1 MKKRVSG
8 TVILSIL
15 ALLTLFNPVLAEG
28 PKKKA
33 LQKMVY
39 EISYLR
45 AKIIDKIDQAA
56 EMRVGLESQLT
67 VLRDEIRSEQTRSGI
82 YSYPKA
88 LQNLRI
94 RYNLSLIQ
102 VLQAYILRLN
112 ERITYFQNGNEH
124 LKFLAQQINDD
135 IALINTLKDMKIDN
149 LTDRINRVLDEF
161 IAEMK
166 KPVFD
171 VADVRMMP
179 IENLWGEITMYS
191 NG

>member
-1 MKKRVSG
+1 MKKRVFG

-15 ALLTLFNPVLAEG
+15 ALLTLLNPVLAEG

-33 LQKMVY
+33 LQKKIY

-45 AKIIDKIDQAA
+45 AKIIDKIDQAV

-67 VLRDEIRSEQTRSGI
+67 VLRDEIRSEQTRSRI
-82 YSYPKA
+82 YSYPEA

-102 VLQAYILRLN
+102 VLRAYILRLN

-135 IALINTLKDMKIDN
+135 IAIINTLKDMRIDN
-149 LTDRINRVLDEF
+149 LTDRINRVLEEF

-171 VADVRMMP
+171 VTDVRMMP
-179 IENLWGEITMYS
+179 VENLWGEITMYS

>member
-15 ALLTLFNPVLAEG
+15 ALLALFNPVLADG
-28 PKKKA
+28 LKTKA
-33 LQKMVY
+33 LQKKIY
-39 EISYLR
+39 QISYLR
-45 AKIIDKIDQAA
+45 AKIIDKIDQAV
-56 EMRVGLESQLT
+56 EMRVGLECQLT

-82 YSYPKA
+82 YSYPQA

-112 ERITYFQNGNEH
+112 ERIAYFKSGNEH
-124 LKFLAQQINDD
+124 LKFLARQINDD
-135 IALINTLKDMKIDN
+135 IAIINTLKDMKIDN

-161 IAEMK
+161 ISETK

-171 VADVRMMP
+171 VTDVRMMP
-179 IENLWGEITMYS
+179 VENLWGEITMYS

>member
-1 MKKRVSG
+1 MKKRVFG

-15 ALLTLFNPVLAEG
+15 ALLTLLNPVLAEG

-33 LQKMVY
+33 LQKKIY

-45 AKIIDKIDQAA
+45 AKIIDKIDQAV

-82 YSYPKA
+82 YSYPEA

-102 VLQAYILRLN
+102 VLQAYIMRLN

-135 IALINTLKDMKIDN
+135 IAIINTLKDMRIDN
-149 LTDRINRVLDEF
+149 LTDRINRVLEEF

-171 VADVRMMP
+171 VTDVRMMP
-179 IENLWGEITMYS
+179 VENLWGEITMYS

>member
-8 TVILSIL
+8 IVILSIL

-33 LQKMVY
+33 LQKKIY

-45 AKIIDKIDQAA
+45 AKIIDKIDQAV
-56 EMRVGLESQLT
+56 EMRIGLEYQLT

-82 YSYPKA
+82 YSYPEA

-124 LKFLAQQINDD
+124 LRFLAQQINDD
-135 IALINTLKDMKIDN
+135 IAIINTLKDMKIDN

-161 IAEMK
+161 ISETK

-171 VADVRMMP
+171 ATDVRMIP
-179 IENLWGEITMYS
+179 VENLWGEITMYS

>member
-33 LQKMVY
+33 LQKKIY

-45 AKIIDKIDQAA
+45 AKIIDKIDQAV

-67 VLRDEIRSEQTRSGI
+67 VLQNEIRSEQTRSGI
-82 YSYPKA
+82 YSYPEA

-94 RYNLSLIQ
+94 RYNLNLIQ

-135 IALINTLKDMKIDN
+135 IAIINTLKDMRIDN

-171 VADVRMMP
+171 VTDVRMMP
-179 IENLWGEITMYS
+179 VENLWGEITMYS